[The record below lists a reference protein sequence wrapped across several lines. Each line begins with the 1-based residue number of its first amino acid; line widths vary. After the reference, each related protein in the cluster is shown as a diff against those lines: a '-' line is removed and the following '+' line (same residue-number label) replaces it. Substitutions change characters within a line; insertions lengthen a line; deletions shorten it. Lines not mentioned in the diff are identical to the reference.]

1 MDMIIVTGMSGSGK
15 GTAFKML
22 EDRGYFCVD
31 NLPVKLLD
39 RFLDLMNTAE
49 GAKDK
54 IALGIDIRGGE
65 NIDSMLETLEQ
76 LFGKHRMFKM
86 LYMDAS
92 DECLIR
98 RYKESRHVHPLY
110 ETAGSLEEA
119 IHLERKKLEPVRK
132 RADYV
137 IDTSFLLTRE
147 LQNRLKDI
155 FENHGSFKNLN
166 VTVMTFGF
174 KNGVPQEADF
184 VFDVRFLPNPHYD
197 PVLRPHTGNEKII
210 QDYVLNNPEAEEFL
224 DKLFAMFRFLIPQFM
239 KAEKNQLV
247 IAVGCTGGK
256 HRSVS
261 VGNRLYEALK
271 EDTSYG
277 CNLIHRDLNRNRS

>member
-1 MDMIIVTGMSGSGK
+1 MEMIIVTGISGSGK

-22 EDRGYFCVD
+22 EDMGFFCVD
-31 NLPVKLLD
+31 NLPVKLAD
-39 RFLDLMNTAE
+39 RFLELTLNSEEAH
-49 GAKDK
+49 DK

-65 NIDSMLETLEQ
+65 NIDTMLETLEQ
-76 LFGKHRMFKM
+76 LFDKHKMFKM

-110 ETAGSLEEA
+110 DTAGSLEAA
-119 IHLERKKLEPVRK
+119 IHLEREKLEPVRRK
-132 RADYV
+132 ADYV
-137 IDTSFLLTRE
+137 IDSSFLLTRD
-147 LQNRLKDI
+147 LQNRLKVI
-155 FENHGSFKNLN
+155 FEDHSSFRNLN
-166 VTVMTFGF
+166 VTVMTFGY
-174 KNGVPQEADF
+174 KNGVPQEADY
-184 VFDVRFLPNPHYD
+184 VIDVRFLPNPHYD
-197 PVLRPHTGNEKII
+197 PELRPHTGNEKII
-210 QDYVLNNPEAEEFL
+210 QDYVLNNPEAEEFME
-224 DKLFAMFRFLIPQFM
+224 KLVSMFRFLIPQFM

-271 EDTSYG
+271 EDGSYG
-277 CNLIHRDLNRNRS
+277 CNMIHRDLERNRS

>member
-22 EDRGYFCVD
+22 EDMGFFCVD
-31 NLPVKLLD
+31 NLPVKLAD
-39 RFLDLMNTAE
+39 RFLDMTLTSDNTR
-49 GAKDK
+49 DK

-65 NIDSMLETLEQ
+65 NIDTMLETLEQ
-76 LFGKHRMFKM
+76 LFEKHKMFKM
-86 LYMDAS
+86 LYMDAG

-110 ETAGSLEEA
+110 ESAGSLEEA
-119 IHLERKKLEPVRK
+119 IHLERKKLEPVK
-132 RADYV
+132 KKADYV
-137 IDTSFLLTRE
+137 IDTSYLLTRD

-155 FENHGSFKNLN
+155 FENHEGFKNLN

-197 PVLRPHTGNEKII
+197 PELRPHTGNEKII
-210 QDYVLNNPEAEEFL
+210 QDYVLNNAAAGEFMDRL
-224 DKLFAMFRFLIPQFM
+224 TGMFRFLIPQFM

-271 EDTSYG
+271 TDHSYG
-277 CNLIHRDLNRNRS
+277 CNLIHRDLEKNRS